1 MHTKPMMYYL
11 ASSVASVSGI
21 IYIFIVLN
29 PHQNEVLPSNLWP
42 SHQNVVLLCN
52 QYRIYII

>member
-1 MHTKPMMYYL
+1 MMYYL